1 MCGRYYIANED
12 AAEELKQIIDEV
24 NRRNNGDMKV
34 KMSGE
39 IHPTDIVPVI
49 VNNRKEE
56 SMAFAM
62 KWGYTLSNGKP
73 VFNAR
78 SETAAETAMF
88 RDGVEKRRCLVPAT
102 NYFEWQEISK
112 NNKIKY
118 DIRAAEGHMIY
129 MAGIYRWEG
138 KMPVFSILTREPAE
152 SIVHIHNRM
161 PVILPNDIAKD
172 WLNTKYSATEIMSRA
187 VTDVVA
193 TAVSPVQVGM
203 LI

>member
-1 MCGRYYIANED
+1 MCGRYYIADED

-24 NRRNNGDMKV
+24 NRRNNGDLQV

-39 IHPTDIVPVI
+39 IHPTDIAPVI
-49 VNNRKEE
+49 VNNRKED

-78 SETAAETAMF
+78 SETAAEMAMF
-88 RDGVEKRRCLVPAT
+88 RDGFEKRRCLVPAT

-118 DIRAAEGHMIY
+118 DIRAAEGCMIY

-138 KMPVFSILTREPAE
+138 KMPVFSILTRDPAE
-152 SIVHIHNRM
+152 SIIHIHNRM
-161 PVILPNDIAKD
+161 PVILPNEIAKD
-172 WLNTKYSATEIMSRA
+172 WLNPKYSAAEIMSRA

-193 TAVSPVQVGM
+193 KALSPVQVGM